1 MKSLILILLVS
12 SASYQCRAE
21 NLSQPINLFVTRLF
35 QDPGIR
41 NEFRE
46 MWTSTPDA
54 SPSRNDP
61 NGGFL
66 FRVQLRFEGSDD
78 TLVFLASDRFGDVR
92 RDAPAWSIYQSM
104 ENNSW
109 RLVSAGEM
117 LQFGGISVHHPSRT
131 IIQEFPDR
139 IDEGKT
145 FITLKIDKFGSTE
158 KKRYRSEE
166 ISGDVKEIIEK
177 ADVFVMPKVEKI
189 PLIIYLKSPQT
200 QWRPLSK
207 HGMVAQSL
215 DPEEA
220 RLLASIS
227 DVEWDAALKMLDSLL
242 IQGLNSDST
251 VPQTF
256 EAAPEANA
264 PPIVRQSAPKKASG
278 ANSTPIPWG
287 IIVVLIVAAQG
298 LLWFLLKK
306 RK

>member
-1 MKSLILILLVS
+1 MKSLILTLLVS

-21 NLSQPINLFVTRLF
+21 DLSQPINLFVTRLF

-54 SPSRNDP
+54 SPSRKDP

-104 ENNSW
+104 EHNSW
-109 RLVSAGEM
+109 SLVSAGEM

-166 ISGDVKEIIEK
+166 ISRDVKEIIEK
-177 ADVFVMPKVEKI
+177 ADVSLMPKVEKI

-220 RLLASIS
+220 RLLASSS
-227 DVEWDAALKMLDSLL
+227 DVEWDAALKILDSLL
-242 IQGLNSDST
+242 IQGLNSAST

-256 EAAPEANA
+256 EAAPKANA
-264 PPIVRQSAPKKASG
+264 PPIVRQSGTKKPTE

-287 IIVVLIVAAQG
+287 IIVVLILAAQG

>member
-1 MKSLILILLVS
+1 MKSLILTLLVS

-21 NLSQPINLFVTRLF
+21 DLSQPINLFVTRLF

-54 SPSRNDP
+54 SPSRKDP

-104 ENNSW
+104 EHNSW
-109 RLVSAGEM
+109 SLVSAGEM

-177 ADVFVMPKVEKI
+177 ADISLMPKVEKI

-220 RLLASIS
+220 RLLASSS
-227 DVEWDAALKMLDSLL
+227 DVEWDAALKILDSLL
-242 IQGLNSDST
+242 IQGLNSAST

-256 EAAPEANA
+256 EAAPKANA
-264 PPIVRQSAPKKASG
+264 PPIVRQSGTKKPTE

-287 IIVVLIVAAQG
+287 IIVVLILAAQG

>member
-1 MKSLILILLVS
+1 MKSLIITLLVS

-21 NLSQPINLFVTRLF
+21 DLSQPINLFVTRLF

-54 SPSRNDP
+54 SPSRKDP
-61 NGGFL
+61 DGGFL

-104 ENNSW
+104 EHNSW
-109 RLVSAGEM
+109 SLVSAGEM

-158 KKRYRSEE
+158 KNRYRSEE
-166 ISGDVKEIIEK
+166 ISGDVKEIIER
-177 ADVFVMPKVEKI
+177 ADVSVMPKVEKI

-220 RLLASIS
+220 RLLASSS
-227 DVEWDAALKMLDSLL
+227 DVEWDEALKMLDSLL
-242 IQGLNSDST
+242 IQGLNSAST
-251 VPQTF
+251 FPQTS
-256 EAAPEANA
+256 EAAPKANV
-264 PPIVRQSAPKKASG
+264 PPIVRQSGTKMADE

-287 IIVVLIVAAQG
+287 IIVVLILAAQG

>member
-1 MKSLILILLVS
+1 MKSLILTLLVS

-21 NLSQPINLFVTRLF
+21 DLSQPINLFVTRLF

-54 SPSRNDP
+54 SPSRKDP

-104 ENNSW
+104 EHNSW
-109 RLVSAGEM
+109 SLVSAGEM

-158 KKRYRSEE
+158 KNRYRSEE

-177 ADVFVMPKVEKI
+177 ADVSVMPKVEKI

-220 RLLASIS
+220 RLLASSS

-242 IQGLNSDST
+242 IQGLNSAST

-256 EAAPEANA
+256 EAAPKANV
-264 PPIVRQSAPKKASG
+264 PPIVRQSGTKKATE

-287 IIVVLIVAAQG
+287 IIVVLILAAQG

>member
-21 NLSQPINLFVTRLF
+21 NLSQPTNLFVTRLF

-54 SPSRNDP
+54 SPSRKDP

-104 ENNSW
+104 EHNSW

-145 FITLKIDKFGSTE
+145 FITLRIDKFGSTE

-215 DPEEA
+215 DPEES

-256 EAAPEANA
+256 EAAPEANP
-264 PPIVRQSAPKKASG
+264 PPIVRQSAPKKPSE